1 MTETTTTT
9 QEKPLPAVLDLP
21 NVRISEKFIC
31 TAEKLMGLPAA
42 KRTILLTWALAT
54 NNPLW
59 EFTFDGMRDVTVR
72 KDGEVLGMIGERWY
86 GTNLSLYVNNDR
98 INGKRQRGSGY
109 HTQDIAK
116 AVARVRKEFSPKT
129 YNERMADAYK
139 LATTVVNSEMREK
152 AYKRRGCDHQLTQ
165 ARLAYAQSMET
176 QFLLWLKETNNI
188 TMLEQK
194 RMYDELTVDMA
205 TIQGVMDDFDKRN
218 IALVVLADGKYIVK
232 IRDNVQ
238 LYDDVTLP
246 VDLRGK
252 LGMLKLVE
260 NEAMVTGIGCRVNDE
275 TFVLQI
281 EVNED
286 AKTET

>member
-1 MTETTTTT
+1 MTETTT
-9 QEKPLPAVLDLP
+9 QEKPLPAVFDLP
-21 NVRISEKFIC
+21 NVRISEKIVQTA
-31 TAEKLMGLPAA
+31 TAEKLMQTPAA

-54 NNPLW
+54 TNPLW
-59 EFTFDGMRDVTVR
+59 DFTFDGHRDVTVR

-86 GTNLSLYVNNDR
+86 GSNLALYVNNDR

-116 AVARVRKEFSPKT
+116 AVARVRKEFSPKSLT
-129 YNERMADAYK
+129 ERMADAYK

-152 AYKRRGCDHQLTQ
+152 SYKRRGCDHQLTQ
-165 ARLAYAQSMET
+165 ARLAYAQAMET
-176 QFLLWLKETNNI
+176 QFLLWLKDTNNI

-286 AKTET
+286 VKTEA